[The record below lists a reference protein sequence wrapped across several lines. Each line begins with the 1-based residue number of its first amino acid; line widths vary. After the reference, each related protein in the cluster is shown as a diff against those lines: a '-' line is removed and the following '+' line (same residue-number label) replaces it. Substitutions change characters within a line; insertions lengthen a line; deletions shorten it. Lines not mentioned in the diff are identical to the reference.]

1 MGTLSAEDRQYREDV
16 FALEREAK
24 READILRLAE
34 INEVTP
40 DTIVQ
45 GHLSNRWKRR
55 DGDIYRAAAPWIDF
69 PADPGWL
76 DNTIRLRLLYIGG
89 SESLQVIGDI
99 TAPLAANARARV
111 GVLPEGYRP
120 ARTYRTA
127 GAVLGGPT
135 GVTWAYSLW
144 EVGPTGE
151 LWTVWG
157 VGSNT
162 VNSTG
167 SINAIVPMD

>member
-1 MGTLSAEDRQYREDV
+1 MDRHYREEV
-16 FALEREAK
+16 YAIEREVK

-34 INEVTP
+34 QDGVTP
-40 DTIVQ
+40 ETILQ
-45 GHLSNRWKRR
+45 GYLSGRWKRR
-55 DGDIYRAAAPWIDF
+55 HGDIYSVAVSPWIDF
-69 PADPGWL
+69 EPDPGWV
-76 DNTIRLRLLYIGG
+76 DSTIRARVLNIG
-89 SESLQVIGDI
+89 LQVVGDI
-99 TAPLAANARARV
+99 AAPLAANAKARV

-157 VGSNT
+157 VGSAT